1 MQAKG
6 QRSKILIVGS
16 GFGGL
21 GMAIRLKQQGIHDFK
36 IIERAA
42 EVGGTWRDNT
52 YPGVACDVPSHL
64 YSFSFIKNPN
74 WSRVFPQGVEIQ
86 RYLIQ
91 CCDQENIRPHINFH
105 TQLEK
110 ASWNARERIWEI
122 HTSIGLYQAEI
133 LITATGHL
141 ADEHLP
147 KIPGLEEFEG
157 QVMHS
162 ARWNHEL
169 NLENQHV
176 VVVGSGASAIQLVP
190 EISKTAKSLTV
201 LQRSAPYILPRPDRA
216 YSESEKQLFRK
227 DPDSMSALRHSLF
240 WGNEYNF
247 AQRRNLKSQIERVKK
262 NCLQFLKHQISDPEL
277 QLKLTP
283 NYEPG
288 CKRLLL
294 SNDYYPTF
302 LKPNVTLEDSALA
315 EVMKDGVLSQDGNRF
330 FADIIVFA
338 TGFEAARPPYA
349 AKVVGKQGL
358 SLEQQW
364 SSGMQGYQS
373 TTVHNFPNLF
383 ILNGPNTGSGHNS
396 ALYFLET
403 QFDLILDALQFF
415 EQEQIQVFEADQEA
429 ENSYMQELQQLSQG
443 SVWLSESCKS
453 WYLDPVSRKL
463 TLVWPD
469 YAHSFRDKNQ
479 HFIRSGYHYQYVES
493 RQQKV
498 V

>member
-1 MQAKG
+1 MQAQG

-74 WSRVFPQGVEIQ
+74 WSRVFPQGAEIQ

-91 CCDQENIRPHINFH
+91 CCDQEKIRPHIDFH
-105 TQLEK
+105 TQLER
-110 ASWNARERIWEI
+110 ASWNAKERIWEI
-122 HTSIGLYQAEI
+122 HTSKGLYQAEI

-147 KIPGLEEFEG
+147 QIPGLEEFEG

-162 ARWNHEL
+162 ARWNHQIS
-169 NLENQHV
+169 LENQHV
-176 VVVGSGASAIQLVP
+176 VVVGSGASAVQLVP
-190 EISKTAKSLTV
+190 EIAKTAKSLTV
-201 LQRSAPYILPRPDRA
+201 LQRSAPYILPRPDRP

-247 AQRRNLKSQIERVKK
+247 AQRRNLQSQIERVKK
-262 NCLQFLKHQISDPEL
+262 NCLKFLKHQISDPEL
-277 QLKLTP
+277 QQKLTP
-283 NYEPG
+283 NYEAG

-302 LKPNVTLEDSALA
+302 LKAHVTLEDSALA
-315 EVMKDGVLSQDGNRF
+315 EVTKDSVLSQAENKF
-330 FADIIVFA
+330 SADIIVFA

-349 AKVVGKQGL
+349 AKVVGKHGL

-415 EQEQIQVFEADQEA
+415 EQEQIQVFEADQSA

-453 WYLDPVSRKL
+453 WYLDPVSRQL

>member
-1 MQAKG
+1 MQAQT

-21 GMAIRLKQQGIHDFK
+21 GMAIRLKQQDIHDFK

-74 WSRVFPQGVEIQ
+74 WSRVFPQGAEIQ

-91 CCDQENIRPHINFH
+91 CCDREDIRPHIDFH

-110 ASWNARERIWEI
+110 ARWNAEERIWEI
-122 HTSIGLYQAEI
+122 QTSKGVYEAEF

-147 KIPGLEEFEG
+147 QIPGLEEFQG

-162 ARWNHEL
+162 ARWNHEV
-169 NLENQHV
+169 NLENQRV

-190 EISKTAKSLTV
+190 EIAKTAKSLTV
-201 LQRSAPYILPRPDRA
+201 LQRSAPYILPRPDRP
-216 YSESEKQLFRK
+216 YSDSEKQLFRK
-227 DPDSMSALRHSLF
+227 DPDSMSDLRHTLF

-262 NCLQFLKHQISDPEL
+262 NCLQFLKRQISDPEL
-277 QLKLTP
+277 QRKLTP

-302 LKPNVTLEDSALA
+302 LKPHVMLEDSALA
-315 EVMKDGVLSQDGNRF
+315 QVTKDGVMSQAGHEF
-330 FADIIVFA
+330 SADIIVFA

-349 AKVVGKQGL
+349 AKVVGKHGL

-415 EQEQIQVFEADQEA
+415 EQEQIRIFEADQEA

-479 HFIRSGYHYQYVES
+479 HFIRSGYHYEYIENAQ
-493 RQQKV
+493 RKV
-498 V
+498 I

>member
-1 MQAKG
+1 MQAQG

-64 YSFSFIKNPN
+64 YSFSFIKNPD
-74 WSRVFPQGVEIQ
+74 WSRVFPQGAEIQ

-91 CCDQENIRPHINFH
+91 CCDQENIRPHIDFH

-122 HTSIGLYQAEI
+122 HTSTGLYQAEI

-147 KIPGLEEFEG
+147 QIPGLEEFEG

-162 ARWNHEL
+162 ARWNHQI
-169 NLENQHV
+169 NLENQRV
-176 VVVGSGASAIQLVP
+176 VVVGSGASAVQLVP
-190 EISKTAKSLTV
+190 EIAKTVKSLTV
-201 LQRSAPYILPRPDRA
+201 LQRSAPYILPRPDRP

-227 DPDSMSALRHSLF
+227 DPDSISALRHSLF

-247 AQRRNLKSQIERVKK
+247 AQRRNLQSQIERVKK
-262 NCLQFLKHQISDPEL
+262 NCLKFLKHQISDPEL
-277 QLKLTP
+277 QQKLTP

-302 LKPNVTLEDSALA
+302 LKAHVTLEDSALA
-315 EVMKDGVLSQDGNRF
+315 EVTKDSVLSQAENKF
-330 FADIIVFA
+330 SADIIVFA

-403 QFDLILDALQFF
+403 QFDLVLDALQFF
-415 EQEQIQVFEADQEA
+415 EQEQIQVFEADQSA

-479 HFIRSGYHYQYVES
+479 HFIRSGYHYEYVET

>member
-277 QLKLTP
+277 QHKLTP

-288 CKRLLL
+288 CKRL
-294 SNDYYPTF
+294 
-302 LKPNVTLEDSALA
+302 
-315 EVMKDGVLSQDGNRF
+315 
-330 FADIIVFA
+330 
-338 TGFEAARPPYA
+338 FEAARPPYA

-403 QFDLILDALQFF
+403 QFDLVLDALQFF
-415 EQEQIQVFEADQEA
+415 EQEQIQVFEADQSA

>member
-1 MQAKG
+1 MQAQI

-21 GMAIRLKQQGIHDFK
+21 GMAIRLKQRGIHDFK

-52 YPGVACDVPSHL
+52 YLGVACDVPSHL
-64 YSFSFIKNPN
+64 YSFSFIKNPD
-74 WSRVFPQGVEIQ
+74 WSRVFPQVAEIQ
-86 RYLIQ
+86 RYIIQ
-91 CCDQENIRPHINFH
+91 CCDQENIRPHIDFH

-110 ASWNARERIWEI
+110 ASWNAKERIWDVQ
-122 HTSIGLYQAEI
+122 TSKGLYQTEF

-147 KIPGLEEFEG
+147 KILGLEEFQG

-162 ARWNHEL
+162 ARWNHDI
-169 NLENQHV
+169 NLENQRV

-190 EISKTAKSLTV
+190 EITKTAKSLTI
-201 LQRSAPYILPRPDRA
+201 LQRSAPYILPRPDRP
-216 YSESEKQLFRK
+216 YSETEKQLFRK

-247 AQRRNLKSQIERVKK
+247 AQRRNFKSHIERVKK
-262 NCLQFLKHQISDPEL
+262 NCLQFLKHQILNSEL
-277 QLKLTP
+277 QRKLTP

-288 CKRLLL
+288 CKRVLL
-294 SNDYYPTF
+294 SNDYYPIF
-302 LKPNVTLEDSALA
+302 LESHVTLEDSALA
-315 EVMKDGVLSQDGNRF
+315 QVTKDGVISQAGHEF
-330 FADIIVFA
+330 PADIIVFA

-349 AKVVGKQGL
+349 AKVVGKHGL

-396 ALYFLET
+396 AL
-403 QFDLILDALQFF
+403 
-415 EQEQIQVFEADQEA
+415 
-429 ENSYMQELQQLSQG
+429 
-443 SVWLSESCKS
+443 
-453 WYLDPVSRKL
+453 
-463 TLVWPD
+463 
-469 YAHSFRDKNQ
+469 
-479 HFIRSGYHYQYVES
+479 
-493 RQQKV
+493 
-498 V
+498 

>member
-1 MQAKG
+1 MQAQT

-74 WSRVFPQGVEIQ
+74 WSRVFPQGAEIQ

-91 CCDQENIRPHINFH
+91 CCDQENIRPHIDFQ
-105 TQLEK
+105 TQLENS
-110 ASWNARERIWEI
+110 SWNAKKRIWEI
-122 HTSIGLYQAEI
+122 QTSKGVYQAEF

-147 KIPGLEEFEG
+147 QIPGLDEFQG

-162 ARWNHEL
+162 ARWNHEV
-169 NLENQHV
+169 NLDNQRV

-190 EISKTAKSLTV
+190 EIAKTAKSLTV
-201 LQRSAPYILPRPDRA
+201 LQRSAPYILPRPDRP

-262 NCLQFLKHQISDPEL
+262 NCLQFLEHQISDPEL
-277 QLKLTP
+277 QRKLTP

-315 EVMKDGVLSQDGNRF
+315 EITEDGVISKSGNKIP
-330 FADIIVFA
+330 ANIIVFA

-349 AKVVGKQGL
+349 SKVIGKHGL

-403 QFDLILDALQFF
+403 QFDLVLDALQFF
-415 EQEQIQVFEADQEA
+415 EQEQIQVFEADQNA
-429 ENSYMQELQQLSQG
+429 ENRYMQELQQLSQG

-479 HFIRSGYHYQYVES
+479 HLIRSGYHYQYIEAM
-493 RQQKV
+493 QQKV

>member
-1 MQAKG
+1 MQAPV

-64 YSFSFIKNPN
+64 YSFSFIKNPD
-74 WSRVFPQGVEIQ
+74 WSRVFPQGAEIQ

-91 CCDQENIRPHINFH
+91 CCDQENIRPHIDFQ

-110 ASWNARERIWEI
+110 ASWNAKARIWEI
-122 HTSIGLYQAEI
+122 QTSQGLYQAEI

-147 KIPGLEEFEG
+147 QIPGLAEFQG

-162 ARWNHEL
+162 ARWNHQL
-169 NLENQHV
+169 NLDNQRV
-176 VVVGSGASAIQLVP
+176 VVVGSGASAVQLVP
-190 EISKTAKSLTV
+190 EIAKMAKSLTV

-277 QLKLTP
+277 QHKLTP
-283 NYEPG
+283 HYEPG

-302 LKPNVTLEDSALA
+302 FKAHVTLEDSALA
-315 EVMKDGVLSQDGNRF
+315 EVSQDGVISKSGHEF
-330 FADIIVFA
+330 PADIIVFA

-349 AKVVGKQGL
+349 AKVVGKHGL

-364 SSGMQGYQS
+364 FSGMQGYQS

-403 QFDLILDALQFF
+403 QFDLVLDALQFF
-415 EQEQIQVFEADQEA
+415 ELNQIQVFEADQHA

-469 YAHSFRDKNQ
+469 YAHSFRNKNQ
-479 HFIRSGYHYQYVES
+479 HFIRSGYHYQYLEQM
-493 RQQKV
+493 QQKLV
-498 V
+498 